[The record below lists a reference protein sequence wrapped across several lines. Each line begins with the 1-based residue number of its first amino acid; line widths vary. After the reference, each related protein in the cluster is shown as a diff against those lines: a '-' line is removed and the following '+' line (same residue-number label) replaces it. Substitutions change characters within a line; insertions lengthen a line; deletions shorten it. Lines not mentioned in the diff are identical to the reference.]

1 MSYLYVDPALRHGGV
16 LHDPRLPQFTE
27 RHHFRLP
34 PIELAEIGTIERRID
49 NGETLGV
56 IFGLG
61 SGLPNKRALALARY
75 ALRHRKSAFLY
86 WPTEDAI
93 EVLDRERI
101 GSFHRHRLAYIM
113 GMRLLTWRQRR
124 AQRAAEKYRKT
135 LHAFAG
141 TILPVSFPKLTAAP
155 ADELPPVCWGYGRP
169 TARPPR
175 SF

>member
-1 MSYLYVDPALRHGGV
+1 MSYLYVDPALRHGGL

-75 ALRHRKSAFLY
+75 ALRHRKSASFIGRLRM
-86 WPTEDAI
+86 PSRFSTVSGSAAFTATGS
-93 EVLDRERI
+93 RI
-101 GSFHRHRLAYIM
+101 SWECAY
-113 GMRLLTWRQRR
+113 
-124 AQRAAEKYRKT
+124 
-135 LHAFAG
+135 
-141 TILPVSFPKLTAAP
+141 
-155 ADELPPVCWGYGRP
+155 
-169 TARPPR
+169 
-175 SF
+175 

>member
-49 NGETLGV
+49 NGETLGI

-141 TILPVSFPKLTAAP
+141 TILRRAGGRTSARVLGLWPTHRSSSSFFLRVFPAP
-155 ADELPPVCWGYGRP
+155 
-169 TARPPR
+169 
-175 SF
+175 